1 MESLRLVILGLACTR
16 TCSECPEDPA
26 IRGRRSMRLDGWS
39 GPPSLLD
46 ALLPVAALALLLLKP
61 SAGADNERIGILLP
75 VFAFLIGSLVVQL
88 TLGGM
93 RVSVGEAVG
102 VVMTGP
108 VTGGF
113 SLGHRSKG
121 QQQGRRYGAR
131 KSRVHGYLR

>member
-1 MESLRLVILGLACTR
+1 MIPAVTSGCLHSDLFPASRG
-16 TCSECPEDPA
+16 CSHPRRPGHA
-26 IRGRRSMRLDGWS
+26 IRWMVGT
-39 GPPSLLD
+39 

-75 VFAFLIGSLVVQL
+75 VFAFLVGSLVVQL

-93 RVSVGEAVG
+93 RVSVGEAVV

-131 KSRVHGYLR
+131 KSRVHGYL